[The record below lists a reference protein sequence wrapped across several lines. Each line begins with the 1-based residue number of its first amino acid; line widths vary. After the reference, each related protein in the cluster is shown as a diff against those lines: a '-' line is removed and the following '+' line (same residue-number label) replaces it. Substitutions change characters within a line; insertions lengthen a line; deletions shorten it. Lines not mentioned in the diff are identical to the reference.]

1 MNLFPKIT
9 RPNRDALHC
18 VTLIEIF
25 SNYIEHKT
33 VSRLLSNDI
42 RDHLPVFILY
52 DRNTR
57 LIIWTGEKNRRVR
70 TEESNAF

>member
-18 VTLIEIF
+18 VTLIEFF

-52 DRNTR
+52 DRNYKINNLDR
-57 LIIWTGEKNRRVR
+57 EKNRRVR